1 MTEQGRNR
9 LRIIGGEWRGRK
21 LAFPALPGLRPTP
34 DRVRETLF
42 NWLRDIL
49 PGARCL
55 DLFAGSGALSLEAL
69 SRGAAEAVMVDQHPA
84 AVAQL
89 KEHIQLLHAHG
100 ARVVQAEA
108 LAFLRVAPRPFDVVF
123 LDPPFREA
131 LLAPCM
137 AHLAAD
143 GWLAPTAWL
152 YIEAERRTPLP
163 PLPADWSVLRHKE
176 AGQVGYYLLK
186 RTSASGAQGGSS

>member
-1 MTEQGRNR
+1 MTPGRHR

-21 LAFPALPGLRPTP
+21 LSFPDLPGLRPTP

-69 SRGAAEAVMVDQHPA
+69 SRGAERAVLVDSHPA
-84 AVAQL
+84 VIDQL
-89 KEHIQLLHAHG
+89 NRHLDALHARG

-108 LAFLRVAPRPFDVVF
+108 QAFLRGPGQSFDVVF
-123 LDPPFREA
+123 LDPPFDSGQLQPCLA
-131 LLAPCM
+131 LLA
-137 AHLAAD
+137 AGA
-143 GWLAPTAWL
+143 WLAPTAWL
-152 YIEAERRTPLP
+152 YVETARRTPLP
-163 PLPADWSVLRHKE
+163 PLPEDWQVLRHKE

-186 RTSASGAQGGSS
+186 RSTSAAQRAPS